1 MTRWKRI
8 ALINFSAL
16 GGAVAALFIVPES
29 TPVWIWGLVSLV
41 ALVSLNAA
49 AAVRRK
55 SSAEGENAS
64 RSSGNRAMIFLGL
77 ALLVLDL
84 VLSGLHWRH

>member
-16 GGAVAALFIVPES
+16 GGAVAALFVVPER
-29 TPVWIWGLVSLV
+29 TPVWLWGVVSFVVLIV
-41 ALVSLNAA
+41 LNV
-49 AAVRRK
+49 AAVRRRR
-55 SSAEGENAS
+55 SAEGEIVS
-64 RSSGNRAMIFLGL
+64 ESSGNRAMIYLGL

-84 VLSGLHWRH
+84 VLSGLRWRH

>member
-1 MTRWKRI
+1 MKKWKR
-8 ALINFSAL
+8 LVLVNLGAL

-41 ALVSLNAA
+41 FLVALNIAA
-49 AAVRRK
+49 LKRK
-55 SSAEGENAS
+55 GSAEGRTVPS
-64 RSSGNRAMIFLGL
+64 KSGNKVIILLGL

-84 VLSGLHWRH
+84 VLSRCRR